1 MRTLIGNRQAIETID
16 DTRSPHG
23 LSRFQERRDWG
34 EFFNSVDNILPFCL
48 LSKLFRYIII
58 YLWAGCPGFD
68 KCGRAIS
75 HANVHYL

>member
-1 MRTLIGNRQAIETID
+1 MRSLIGNRQAIRD
-16 DTRSPHG
+16 DRRHSYSHG

-34 EFFNSVDNILPFCL
+34 EFFNSVDNIIPFCL